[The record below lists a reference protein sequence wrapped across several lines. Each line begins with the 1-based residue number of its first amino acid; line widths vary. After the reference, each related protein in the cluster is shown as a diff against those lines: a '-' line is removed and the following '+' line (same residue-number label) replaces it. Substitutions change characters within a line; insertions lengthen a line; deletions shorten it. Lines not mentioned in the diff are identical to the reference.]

1 LYYPGDFE
9 GGERFMTGLE
19 FVAGY
24 LVAWAARKAARVGKR
39 LDEQGDEIIDAGLD
53 RLHDVVTE
61 KLGLDPALEKLELEA
76 SQGQQP
82 SDRTLR
88 RVQDAVEE
96 ATEEDPRFKALL
108 EAVLASLEEA
118 NSGTPSLAG
127 IDLRGAKGVQVGNH
141 NAQTNTFN

>member
-1 LYYPGDFE
+1 
-9 GGERFMTGLE
+9 MIGLE
-19 FVAGY
+19 LVAGY

-39 LDEQGDEIIDAGLD
+39 LDEQTDEIIDAELD

-88 RVQDAVEE
+88 RVQDALEE
-96 ATEEDPRFKALL
+96 ATEEDPQFKDLL
-108 EAVLASLEEA
+108 EAVLAKLDEA
-118 NSGTPSLAG
+118 SGGAPSVAG
-127 IDLRGAKGVQVGNH
+127 IDLRGAKGVQVGSRNT
-141 NAQTNTFN
+141 QTNTFN

>member
-1 LYYPGDFE
+1 
-9 GGERFMTGLE
+9 MTGLE
-19 FVAGY
+19 LVAGY
-24 LVAWAARKAARVGKR
+24 LVAWAVRKAARVGRR
-39 LDEQGDEIIDAGLD
+39 LDEQADEIIDVQLD

-76 SQGQQP
+76 AQGQQP

-96 ATEEDPRFKALL
+96 ATEEDPQFRVLL
-108 EAVLASLEEA
+108 EAVLAKLEEA
-118 NSGTPSLAG
+118 SGGAPSVAG

-141 NAQTNTFN
+141 NAQENTFN